1 MCYFHLC
8 SGDCCCAS
16 VDTVV
21 VVSVSTVDN
30 MVAYT
35 CVCVCVCVCVCLCVC
50 HLSGRS
56 QIPVVTDDEAVRI
69 FLEFERVE
77 SAIKGQWG
85 HFLSC

>member
-35 CVCVCVCVCVCLCVC
+35 CVCVCVCVCLCVC